1 MKLRRIVRSFP
12 WRTTL
17 IVALALGLSAFSSWA
32 WFTWE
37 LPPLQRYYLRAYWA
51 SSTDENNSEEI
62 IEVQWL
68 ELTAPGRKS
77 RYCLNSDVDDPFSGS
92 GVALSGDALVQGW
105 TGIEESAPDPVRS
118 RELEEFLRTVFFHGR
133 SFREVVTEPVL
144 YVCLSVLLA
153 LFLGWA
159 MRDGIESEWSDVW
172 KAVWEP
178 KSVWDSGWDVS
189 PYRPSILA
197 RIRKRITPGLAA
209 LNRTPER
216 LRLLVVK
223 RYGSAPHSRPDS
235 PAASGHTHPSLSTD
249 DPGRSMPPRISN
261 PGSPARTNAEPND
274 QLVFPGSS
282 PSYVRSKDAD
292 AWHESEWIE

>member
-1 MKLRRIVRSFP
+1 MNLRRIGRVFP
-12 WRTTL
+12 WRTAL

-37 LPPLQRYYLRAYWA
+37 LPPLQRYYLRAYWE
-51 SSTDENNSEEI
+51 SSTDDNNPEEI
-62 IEVQWL
+62 IKVQWL

-159 MRDGIESEWSDVW
+159 MRDGIGSEWRDVW
-172 KAVWEP
+172 KAIWEP
-178 KSVWDSGWDVS
+178 KSAWDSNWDLPS
-189 PYRPSILA
+189 YKPSILA
-197 RIRKRITPGLAA
+197 RIRKRIAPGLAA
-209 LNRTPER
+209 LNSTRER

-223 RYGSAPHSRPDS
+223 RHGSASHSRVDS
-235 PAASGHTHPSLSTD
+235 PAASDKTRATLSAD
-249 DPGRSMPPRISN
+249 DSKRSMVSSTSN
-261 PGSPARTNAEPND
+261 PGSLPQANTESNGHR
-274 QLVFPGSS
+274 VFPGSS
-282 PSYVRSKDAD
+282 PSYVPSKDAD
-292 AWHESEWIE
+292 AWHESEWID